1 MKKKKYISKGV
12 YLVIDSSMDK
22 ERTLNQL
29 RAVKNEEIAAIQIW
43 NNPAIEKVDKCFL
56 KDIIQLYQDVPVPI
70 LINEEWK
77 LLKEIDFDG
86 VHFDSIPNDFLKIE
100 QELDREFLKGITL
113 SNDLEVVEKADEFS
127 FDYVSFC
134 SMFPSKTVDSCEI
147 VHPGS
152 VKKCREITAMPI
164 FLSGGI
170 NPGNMDLLQQLPFEG
185 IAVVSGIMKATD
197 PVKALRAYNKQL
209 TSKN

>member
-1 MKKKKYISKGV
+1 MKKNISKGV

-22 ERTLNQL
+22 KQALNQL
-29 RAVKNEEIAAIQIW
+29 KAVKNEKIAAIQIW
-43 NNPAIEKVDKCFL
+43 NNPVVEKVDKCFL
-56 KDIIQLYQDVPVPI
+56 KDIVQLYKDVPVPI
-70 LINEEWK
+70 LINEEWE

-86 VHFDSIPNDFLKIE
+86 VHFDNVPSDFPKIK

-113 SNDLEVVEKADEFS
+113 SNDLEAVEKADKFS

-147 VHPGS
+147 VHPDS
-152 VKKCREITAMPI
+152 VKKCRAITSMPI

-170 NPGNMDLLQQLPFEG
+170 NPDNMGLLQQLPFEG
-185 IAVVSGIMKATD
+185 VAVVSGIMKATD

-209 TSKN
+209 RNKN